1 MNKDEMMKR
10 YQFYKKIKLS
20 PLDPINQMLLSG
32 SYQTLIQPVDE
43 IDDAITKAIIETA
56 KENGINEVWLLNKPS
71 IISALEKQIPKRV
84 KEYRPG
90 SFCCLSCG
98 AIVHPTAAYC
108 KHCGQAL
115 EWGDGE

>member
-71 IISALEKQIPKRV
+71 IISALEKQIPKKPSETDKARCIHCACVV
-84 KEYRPG
+84 KRSEK
-90 SFCCLSCG
+90 FC
-98 AIVHPTAAYC
+98 
-108 KHCGQAL
+108 KNCGQAISW
-115 EWGDGE
+115 EGDE

>member
-71 IISALEKQIPKRV
+71 IISALEKQIPKKPVNR
-84 KEYRPG
+84 KGTTYFYCP
-90 SFCCLSCG
+90 CCDSNN
-98 AIVHPTAAYC
+98 INQYC
-108 KHCGQAL
+108 ADCGQAL
-115 EWGDGE
+115 DWGDGK